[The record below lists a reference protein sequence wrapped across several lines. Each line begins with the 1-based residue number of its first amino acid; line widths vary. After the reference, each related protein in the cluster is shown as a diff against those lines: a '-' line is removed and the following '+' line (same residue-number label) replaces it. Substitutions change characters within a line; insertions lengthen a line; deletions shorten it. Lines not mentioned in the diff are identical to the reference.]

1 MTIVNQ
7 NDTTIEACDGNKAAA
22 YGALLSRPD
31 VIAIYPITP
40 QTNVIESLS
49 RFHDQGILD
58 AELVHVEGEN
68 SAMGIVMA
76 ASVAGG
82 RVFTATSSWGLTF
95 MYDGLM
101 FTAGN
106 RVPVVM
112 VNVNREPP
120 GSPCVAS
127 SNQDMMSVRDSGWI
141 QIDVETCQEILDVII
156 MAYKIAEDP
165 EILIPFMVCYDG
177 FYLSY
182 LVDRVQL
189 PAQSDVDEFL
199 RRDPDEERIKLTM
212 EPGQYRTFGAHCGEV
227 GCAELRYKHCV
238 ALEKV
243 KQKVE
248 EVDAEFKKK
257 FGRSYGGQIEEYRT
271 EDAEIVLLSMGSC
284 IGTARVAVDR
294 KREEGI
300 KAGLVKLR
308 LLRPF
313 PRERLVEALKDKKA
327 VAVIDRSV
335 CFGWNCGHIYMEL
348 KGVLMESGIV
358 SKTLNFIG
366 GLANA
371 DITVEQIE
379 NIIDLTLSASKG
391 EKVQEITWLTLEGD

>member
-1 MTIVNQ
+1 MAAINQ
-7 NDTTIEACDGNKAAA
+7 SDVTIEACDGNKAAA
-22 YGALLSRPD
+22 YGALLCRPD

-58 AELVHVEGEN
+58 AEMVHVEGEN

-76 ASVAGG
+76 ASVVGG

-127 SNQDMMSVRDSGWI
+127 SSQDMWSVRDSGWI
-141 QIDVETCQEILDVII
+141 QLDVETCQEILDMII

-182 LVDRVQL
+182 LIDRVQL
-189 PAQSDVDEFL
+189 PSQSDVDDFL
-199 RRDPDEERIKLTM
+199 LPVSGHERIKMDM
-212 EPGQYRTFGAHCGEV
+212 EPGQYRTFGAHGSEV

-248 EVDAEFKKK
+248 EVDAEFHKK
-257 FGRSYGGQIEEYRT
+257 FGRSYGGQLEEYRT
-271 EDAEIVLLSMGSC
+271 EDADIILLSMGSC
-284 IGTARVAVDR
+284 IGTARVAVDK
-294 KREEGI
+294 KRDEGV
-300 KAGLVKLR
+300 KVGLVKLR

-313 PRERLVEALKDKKA
+313 PRERLVGALRGKKA

-335 CFGWNCGHIYMEL
+335 CFGWNCGHTYMEL
-348 KGVLMESGIV
+348 KNVLMESGIV
-358 SKTLNFIG
+358 LKTLNFIG

-371 DITVEQIE
+371 DITIEQIE
-379 NIIDLTLSASKG
+379 KVIDVRRSL
-391 EKVQEITWLTLEGD
+391 ITGIVLMRL